1 MVVGKS
7 GQHPADLCKVN
18 TRTISTADKQGGQRI
33 AVGRHSLSLRQSF
46 THETSSPQREPA
58 GHPRIG
64 GNGRAHTIHGE
75 RGLSE
80 VLTHIEHQLT
90 TRRINKRRYFAIE
103 VGADAVAHVGL
114 HQPFQPIRRLGVRV
128 KLINRLPKRL
138 HRFIGIDAK
147 VGEAILQR

>member
-1 MVVGKS
+1 VVVGKS

-18 TRTISTADKQGGQRI
+18 TRPIGTADKQGGQRI
-33 AVGRHSLSLRQSF
+33 AVGRHSLSLRQSL

-80 VLTHIEHQLT
+80 CFPSVHY
-90 TRRINKRRYFAIE
+90 NKR
-103 VGADAVAHVGL
+103 
-114 HQPFQPIRRLGVRV
+114 
-128 KLINRLPKRL
+128 
-138 HRFIGIDAK
+138 
-147 VGEAILQR
+147 